1 MDDIGTAVE
10 ELRRT
15 VEHLPAARLHLLT
28 RGVMS
33 ARVPGVDLIVIKP
46 AGAPIDRTVA
56 DSVVVTDL
64 SGKVLD
70 GVLAPS
76 SGGDAHAVVYR
87 ELPAVRSIVN
97 TRSTL
102 TLAWA
107 ARGEP
112 IPHLPTIANGF
123 DGPILV
129 GPYAQITGE
138 SVGRGIVDTLSRSP
152 AVLMPGQ
159 GLFTVGPDAAE
170 AVRAALLLEQ
180 TIRSVHIARQL
191 GTAEPVDPH
200 DLAWLN
206 APQADYPVG
215 GRSERG

>member
-1 MDDIGTAVE
+1 MVDVGVAIE

-15 VEHLPAARLHLLT
+15 ADHLPTARLHLLT
-28 RGVMS
+28 TGVMS
-33 ARVPGVDLIVIKP
+33 ARVPGADLIVIKP
-46 AGAPIDRTVA
+46 PGAPIDSTLA
-56 DSVVVTDL
+56 GSVVITDL

-76 SGGDAHAVVYR
+76 AGGDAHAVIYR

-102 TLAWA
+102 SLTWA

-112 IPHLPTIANGF
+112 IPHLPTMANGF

-129 GPYAQITGE
+129 GPYAQTTGE

-152 AVLMPGQ
+152 AVLMPGH
-159 GLFTVGPDAAE
+159 GLFTVGPDAVD

-180 TIRSVHIARQL
+180 TIRSVHIAREL
-191 GTAEPVDPH
+191 GTAEPVDSH

-206 APQADYPVG
+206 PPQASHPV
-215 GRSERG
+215 